1 MERGGGKRGEGFWR
15 WRRDGDAVPSW
26 LAPPN
31 PWLAPHAS
39 PNGSRETRI
48 VPGRCQDWRVGLS
61 SWLVERELHMQ
72 LSVLES
78 CVGSFDLVVSGIGSS
93 GYVESCLCSSSRP
106 RSVMS
111 SFGYDDREARALGEV
126 GMA

>member
-1 MERGGGKRGEGFWR
+1 M
-15 WRRDGDAVPSW
+15 GDAVSMWLAPPNSW
-26 LAPPN
+26 LAPPET
-31 PWLAPHAS
+31 S
-39 PNGSRETRI
+39 NGTEETRV
-48 VPGRCQDWRVGLS
+48 VPRRRPGWWSGS
-61 SWLVERELHMQ
+61 SSSLVERELHMQ

-78 CVGSFDLVVSGIGSS
+78 CVGSSDLVVSCIGSS
-93 GYVESCLCSSSRP
+93 GYVKSCLCSSSRP